1 MSFSGDLGIVRNDT
15 YLSKMKVIRTVHL
28 LRRCAVILL
37 LMAAPLTAHAD
48 QTDPRLD
55 DLFATLKS
63 TADKNLASEVQQE
76 IWGEDLEEAL
86 ESAPRVELVALSP
99 EMVLFYRRLD
109 EVRNGGGLFFSEP
122 ILAYSNVSSGY
133 GCFGLYTSTPIDL
146 D

>member
-1 MSFSGDLGIVRNDT
+1 MKGASFGTMPWRCLVLVCLLVQAMILQAQSVQLNGYVQDAASGEMLPG
-15 YLSKMKVIRTVHL
+15 
-28 LRRCAVILL
+28 
-37 LMAAPLTAHAD
+37 
-48 QTDPRLD
+48 
-55 DLFATLKS
+55 ATLWCAAES
-63 TADKNLASEVQQE
+63 VGAGTQALESLPFEVQQE

-86 ESAPRVELVALSP
+86 ESGPRLELVALSP

-133 GCFGLYTSTPIDL
+133 GCFGLYTSTAIDL